1 VETVHVEWSA
11 RALSSKAKP
20 TVLFLFGRKVANKR
34 NRTWTSQCHYAIK
47 RAILRYNTNM
57 VVIRQ
62 RFKSDLWKRDWFTW
76 KGKRGASSFLL
87 YMEWS
92 IDLVQPASDAEWSS
106 GGGVACP
113 PLCTEEAHIHKM
125 SRGHITLQCTQLV
138 QLCMKVVCHT
148 HAPLTWLHSATKTTM
163 SSLLK
168 HTLQSSGLEFGRFA
182 D

>member
-1 VETVHVEWSA
+1 M
-11 RALSSKAKP
+11 
-20 TVLFLFGRKVANKR
+20 KR
-34 NRTWTSQCHYAIK
+34 T
-47 RAILRYNTNM
+47 ILRCNTNM
-57 VVIRQ
+57 DVNRQ
-62 RFKSDLWKRDWFTW
+62 RFKSDLRERDWFPR
-76 KGKRGASSFLL
+76 KGKRASSFLL
-87 YMEWS
+87 YMEWNT

-138 QLCMKVVCHT
+138 QLCTKVVCHT

-168 HTLQSSGLEFGRFA
+168 HTLPSSEPEFEILEDLNLRLNY